1 MRNVWTVATNTFRE
15 AVRDR
20 VLYNLVF
27 FALLMMGAA
36 ILVGQ
41 ISIGIEQS
49 VIVSLGLT
57 AISVIG
63 IFIAVFIG
71 VGLVSKE
78 MDKRTLYALLAKPVD
93 RWEFLLGKYGGLVMT
108 LTVNTAAMAVG
119 LYVALWTV
127 KHPLERSDWYLL
139 VAVYLILL
147 KLALIVALAML
158 FSCFTTP
165 FLAILFTVGMYIA
178 GVFAEDLRTMQA
190 LDLTPLTMK
199 SLRGISYL
207 LPNFENF
214 NVMEAVAHGRGV
226 PAALV
231 WQDTCVCNAVR
242 GNRAGGGSGCVLS
255 TEPEMKPRKKAGWLL
270 GAVLFAGFAGVWQ
283 LQKKID
289 QEKSAILLEQ
299 DQLAFRSGNLVKKLS
314 LEYAPLMGAIYWTR
328 VVQYFG
334 EKHRLHQSNLE
345 LLWPL
350 LDITTTLDPHLMPAY
365 RFGSIFLSDSPPRG
379 EGRPDLAVKLLER
392 GIKAESG
399 AVAALPGPWKRVLL

>member
-1 MRNVWTVATNTFRE
+1 MKNVWAVAANTFRE

-49 VIVSLGLT
+49 VIISLGLT

-78 MDKRTLYALLAKPVD
+78 MDKRTLYALLAKPVQ

-108 LTVNTAAMAVG
+108 LAVNTAAMAVG
-119 LYVALWTV
+119 LYVALLTV
-127 KHPLERSDWYLL
+127 EHPLQHSDAYVL

-165 FLAILFTVGMYIA
+165 FLAILFTVGLYIA
-178 GVFAEDLRTMQA
+178 GLFAEDLRTMQTVNMTKGG
-190 LDLTPLTMK
+190 LKLLK
-199 SLRGISYL
+199 GISYL

-214 NVMEAVAHGRGV
+214 NVMALVAHGRSV
-226 PAALV
+226 PMSLV
-231 WQDTCVCNAVR
+231 WQDT
-242 GNRAGGGSGCVLS
+242 GY
-255 TEPEMKPRKKAGWLL
+255 
-270 GAVLFAGFAGVWQ
+270 AVLYAAV
-283 LQKKID
+283 
-289 QEKSAILLEQ
+289 ILL
-299 DQLAFRSGNLVKKLS
+299 AASMVFSRRNLK
-314 LEYAPLMGAIYWTR
+314 
-328 VVQYFG
+328 
-334 EKHRLHQSNLE
+334 
-345 LLWPL
+345 
-350 LDITTTLDPHLMPAY
+350 
-365 RFGSIFLSDSPPRG
+365 
-379 EGRPDLAVKLLER
+379 
-392 GIKAESG
+392 
-399 AVAALPGPWKRVLL
+399 